1 MSITPLDELGSFQ
14 EKIISKAGS
23 DFQSEVWID
32 HTVSA
37 LIAGTFSLEIL
48 S

>member
-1 MSITPLDELGSFQ
+1 MNLGSFH
-14 EKIISKAGS
+14 EKIIGKAGS

-37 LIAGTFSLEIL
+37 LIAGIFFLESL